1 MRTPTS
7 LKGHPLHPI
16 LVALPIGLFVF
27 SLIADII
34 YVAGWGA
41 AHWQSVAYFDL
52 AGGIICALLAAV
64 PGFID
69 LFAVSEPNLRRIGI
83 THMSIMLLAVAIF
96 AVDFWMRHSQR
107 FPYTTPFIL
116 SIIGILVLLVGGWL
130 GAKLVHV
137 FGMTVED
144 RRGART
150 PGGPSP
156 AI

>member
-16 LVALPIGLFVF
+16 LVAVPIGLFVF

-34 YVAGWGA
+34 YLAHWGGP
-41 AHWQSVAYFDL
+41 HWQSVAYFNL
-52 AGGIICALLAAV
+52 AGGILAALVAAV

-69 LFAVSEPNLRRIGI
+69 LLSVSEPTLRRIGI
-83 THMSIMLLAVAIF
+83 VHMCVMLLTVAIF
-96 AVDFWMRHSQR
+96 AVDFFMRRSQH
-107 FPYTTPFIL
+107 FPYSTPFIL
-116 SIIGILVLLVGGWL
+116 SIIGLLVLLVGGWL

-144 RRGART
+144 RTAT
-150 PGGPSP
+150 PISEGPTP

>member
-27 SLIADII
+27 SLVADII
-34 YVAGWGA
+34 YLAGWGGT
-41 AHWQSVAYFDL
+41 HWQSVAYFDL
-52 AGGIICALLAAV
+52 AGGIICALLAAI

-69 LFAVSEPNLRRIGI
+69 LFSVSEPNLRRIGI
-83 THMSIMLLAVAIF
+83 VHMFVMLLTVAIF
-96 AVDFWMRHSQR
+96 IVDFWMRHSQR

-116 SIIGILVLLVGGWL
+116 SIIGILVLLIGGWL

-144 RRGART
+144 RMAART

-156 AI
+156 AV

>member
-34 YVAGWGA
+34 YLARWGG
-41 AHWQSVAYFDL
+41 AHWQSVAYFNL
-52 AGGIICALLAAV
+52 AGGIICALVAAV

-69 LFAVSEPNLRRIGI
+69 LFAVSDPTLKRTGI
-83 THMSIMLLAVAIF
+83 VHMCIMLLTVAIF

-107 FPYTTPFIL
+107 FPYITPFIL

-137 FGMTVED
+137 FGMTVEERMA
-144 RRGART
+144 RRST
-150 PGGPSP
+150 GGPTP
-156 AI
+156 AV